1 MRMTIQRDEYLN
13 RLVSK
18 IGNGMIK
25 VITGIRR
32 CGKSFLLFTLFHNYL
47 LEHGVEE
54 ECIIPVALDD
64 DDFKDLRNPDLLKD
78 YIKQHMTDSKK
89 MYYILLAEAQFAIS
103 KEEMKDRD
111 QPIRLYGILSG
122 LMRKGNA
129 DVYVTG
135 SNSRFLS
142 SDIRTEFRDRG
153 DTIHIAPLSFSE
165 YFAASGLEK
174 SEAWRDYTYYGGLP
188 HVLFEQGDVNKT
200 KYLANLNEQIYL
212 ADLVEHNDLKDDT
225 GMRELMQVIASAIG
239 SPLNPSK
246 IANTFA
252 SNKMKG
258 VSEPTIKKY
267 IKFLDEAFIVKAAE
281 RYDVKGRKHIS
292 TQPKYY
298 YTDIGLRNAI
308 LNFRQQ
314 EESHIMENIIYN
326 ELVHRGLNVDTGVTY
341 KNFVK
346 DGHSERRQFEVDFV
360 VNNASSR
367 VYIQSALMTPDQV
380 KMDQELESLR
390 QIPDA
395 FRKVVITSGNFKP
408 WYNEEGILF
417 VPLFGFLLDKNLLEK
432 MF

>member
-54 ECIIPVALDD
+54 ECIIPIALDD

-78 YIKQHMTDSKK
+78 YIKQHMVDPKK
-89 MYYILLAEAQFAIS
+89 IYYILLDEAQFAIS

-129 DVYVTG
+129 DVYMTG

-142 SDIRTEFRDRG
+142 SDIRTEFLDRS

-225 GMRELMQVIASAIG
+225 GIRELMKVIASSIG

-246 IANTFA
+246 IANIFA

-308 LNFRQQ
+308 LDFRQQ

-341 KNFVK
+341 KNLVK

-367 VYIQSALMTPDQV
+367 VYIQSALMIPDQV

-395 FRKVVITSGNFKP
+395 FRKVVITNGNFKP

-417 VPLFGFLLDKNLLEK
+417 VPLFDFLLDKNLLEK

>member
-1 MRMTIQRDEYLN
+1 MTIQRDEYLN

>member
-54 ECIIPVALDD
+54 ECIIQVALDD

-89 MYYILLAEAQFAIS
+89 MYYILLDEAQFAIS

-122 LMRKGNA
+122 LMRKGNT

-165 YFAASGLEK
+165 YLAASGLEK

-188 HVLFEQGDVNKT
+188 HVLFEQGDANKT

-225 GMRELMQVIASAIG
+225 GMRELMKVIASSIG

-326 ELVHRGLNVDTGVTY
+326 ELVQRGLNVDTGVTY

-346 DGHSERRQFEVDFV
+346 DGHSGRRQFEVDFV

-367 VYIQSALMTPDQV
+367 VYIQSALMIPDQV

-417 VPLFGFLLDKNLLEK
+417 VPLFDFLLDKNLLEK